1 MDKLIEIGIMVGL
14 LTLGASVALRI
25 ALWLERVNVKSPEK
39 VNTNIEIAVAVGLT
53 MWFMVYGRG
62 CFGLFWPLYFFAN
75 LTIMTIV
82 RWAWARK
89 KLHEAGLNTAQ
100 E

>member
-1 MDKLIEIGIMVGL
+1 MDKQIEIGIVVGL
-14 LTLGASVALRI
+14 FVLGATVSYWI

-39 VNTNIEIAVAVGLT
+39 VNTNIEVAVAAGLAT
-53 MWFMVYGRG
+53 WFIVYGRG
-62 CFGLFWPLYFFAN
+62 CLGLFWPLYLFG
-75 LTIMTIV
+75 LLLMMTIV

-89 KLHEAGLNTAQ
+89 KLHEAGLNAAQ